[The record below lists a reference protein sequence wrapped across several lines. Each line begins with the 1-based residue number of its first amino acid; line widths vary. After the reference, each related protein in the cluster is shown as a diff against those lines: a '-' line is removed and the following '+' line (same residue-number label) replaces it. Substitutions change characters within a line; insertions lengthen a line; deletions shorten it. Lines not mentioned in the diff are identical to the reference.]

1 MLKGEVIRFEANQD
15 DYKKSYKLY
24 LNMRYE
30 EKIMNEWN
38 SKKNINLESIIFR
51 DLNYHFYSKQRN

>member
-30 EKIMNEWN
+30 EKIMNE
-38 SKKNINLESIIFR
+38 
-51 DLNYHFYSKQRN
+51 